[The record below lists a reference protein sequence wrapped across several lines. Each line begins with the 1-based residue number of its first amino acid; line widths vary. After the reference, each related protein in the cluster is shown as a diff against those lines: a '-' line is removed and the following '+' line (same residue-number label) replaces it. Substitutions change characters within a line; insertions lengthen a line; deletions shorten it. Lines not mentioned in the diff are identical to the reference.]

1 MTRPA
6 KLTKSSSSSSS
17 VELSTGMQRCSCCFQ
32 QREAEIFRSLAGHG
46 DCNLKRDSNSVTSDE
61 AQTSLTSAEAKK
73 REVPDQWQHDW
84 LRFIQVFRLMYW
96 RYKTSVSE
104 TSGWRQMELKE
115 QFDNLGNTFNTFLQ
129 KLRNYINMSLRFL
142 ANTWYNIHKLAR
154 WLLA

>member
-17 VELSTGMQRCSCCFQ
+17 VELSTGTQRCSCCFQ

-73 REVPDQWQHDW
+73 REIPDAMTTCPTA
-84 LRFIQVFRLMYW
+84 FYTGIQTYV
-96 RYKTSVSE
+96 
-104 TSGWRQMELKE
+104 LKV
-115 QFDNLGNTFNTFLQ
+115 
-129 KLRNYINMSLRFL
+129 
-142 ANTWYNIHKLAR
+142 
-154 WLLA
+154 